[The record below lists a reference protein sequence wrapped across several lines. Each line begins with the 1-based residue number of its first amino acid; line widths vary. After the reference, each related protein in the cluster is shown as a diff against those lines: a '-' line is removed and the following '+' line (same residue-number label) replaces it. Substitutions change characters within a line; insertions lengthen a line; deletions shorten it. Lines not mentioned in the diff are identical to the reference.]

1 MPASSCRRT
10 LPLLGA
16 FLVLSLL
23 GACATSA
30 PAPKPKTA
38 APVAAGSTEPIRFG
52 ELAVSSMRRGME
64 IGRYIWDID
73 CAPPYD
79 SVYWTSGWN
88 LRRGSTFDERFDEVL
103 TDAGFDV
110 VGRLGGPDLPAGGMG
125 GGVGRAAF
133 IIQGDL
139 RDVRVELCNRTN
151 WLTGAKTGVS
161 GSGSA
166 KVDWTVYEARSGR
179 LIHKVTTSGTAA
191 LDRGVPQG
199 DILLIEEAFADAA
212 ERLAGDARFRAV
224 VARGGAAVAP
234 LSAPVPA
241 ILPQPVAAAPAAAR
255 PVALT
260 AAAEA
265 APATLPAAPPAALPA
280 APPVPPP
287 AALQPAAAGPVLRG
301 GAGAG
306 VADATI
312 RVGEGFGLVIGE
324 VDGQSVLLTP
334 AAGGE
339 STVAVHPARGIALTG
354 TVTGQDP
361 VSGLS
366 LVRVPAHLSSALAL
380 RGTTAQISEPVS
392 LPAGRGK
399 ARRDGIVGAVRPDPR
414 TGFAV
419 IQADLPGLT
428 GDALP
433 APGDPLI
440 DAGGALLGV
449 ALGTRQAGA
458 PPGLVAFHPV
468 GEVLDRLGTA
478 TVQVPSASLPRRSWS
493 AAPSLRQPAMSAP
506 GQGGEPSF

>member
-1 MPASSCRRT
+1 MPASSCRRA
-10 LPLLGA
+10 LPLPGA

-125 GGVGRAAF
+125 GGVGRTAF
-133 IIQGDL
+133 IVQGDL

-212 ERLAGDARFRAV
+212 ERLAGDAGFRTAV
-224 VARGGAAVAP
+224 SRGGVTATRLPGPAV
-234 LSAPVPA
+234 
-241 ILPQPVAAAPAAAR
+241 PVAAAAPPGQAA
-255 PVALT
+255 PIPLT
-260 AAAEA
+260 AAAAERGVAPAPPPSAPGLLPTAA
-265 APATLPAAPPAALPA
+265 AP
-280 APPVPPP
+280 
-287 AALQPAAAGPVLRG
+287 GPVLR
-301 GAGAG
+301 AGTG
-306 VADATI
+306 RNVADATVGVGDGHGI
-312 RVGEGFGLVIGE
+312 AVGEI
-324 VDGQSVLLTP
+324 DGQSIILTP
-334 AAGGE
+334 AAGAE
-339 STVAVHPARGIALTG
+339 AAVTVRPARGVTLTG
-354 TVTGQDP
+354 TVTARDP
-361 VSGLS
+361 ASGFA
-366 LVRVPAHLSSALAL
+366 LVRVPALLSAIAL
-380 RGTTAQISEPVS
+380 RETTIQVSEPVGLS
-392 LPAGRGK
+392 SSRGRA
-399 ARRDGIVGAVRPDPR
+399 ARTGIVAAVRPDPR
-414 TGFAV
+414 TGLEL
-419 IQADLPGLT
+419 IQADLPGLAA
-428 GDALP
+428 DALP
-433 APGDPLI
+433 APGDPLT
-440 DAGGALLGV
+440 DANGLLLGV
-449 ALGTRQAGA
+449 APGMRAAGTPPGLAIFLQVSDLLTRMGVAAAGA
-458 PPGLVAFHPV
+458 PPAIPAAAAG
-468 GEVLDRLGTA
+468 
-478 TVQVPSASLPRRSWS
+478 PRRDWS
-493 AAPSLRQPAMSAP
+493 AAPSIRGGRRAGPQPYLDEGDDP
-506 GQGGEPSF
+506 PT